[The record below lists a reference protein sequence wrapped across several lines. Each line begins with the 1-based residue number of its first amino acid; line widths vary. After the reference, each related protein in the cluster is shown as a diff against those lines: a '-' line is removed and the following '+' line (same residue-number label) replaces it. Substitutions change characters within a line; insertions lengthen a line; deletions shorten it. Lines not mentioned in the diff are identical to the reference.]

1 MYIVATEHFTEYIV
15 AFDGEGEWSFRND
28 YTTSVII
35 FCVDNSSSSHTDN
48 LQNNFLILG
57 EGDILVLMEALVHQK
72 KSLVL
77 ILVKQIQNFAGICL
91 MLIIAIC

>member
-1 MYIVATEHFTEYIV
+1 M
-15 AFDGEGEWSFRND
+15 AFDGEDEWSFGND
-28 YTTSVII
+28 YATSVII

-77 ILVKQIQNFAGICL
+77 ILVKQTQNFAGICL